1 MITLIAFLLF
11 IISFLLLLVFITSS
25 KLITVSQENKKL
37 SIIIS
42 SLQNLSRE
50 VYKLTNKTHFMSA
63 MWETLKEVTNAD
75 EFTYFVFDGR
85 DTLIPEYVD
94 GVYRNEILKVRLK
107 LGEGFTGR
115 VATTR
120 EPAFLNEANK
130 SPISKHIPGTPHEE
144 SSLLA
149 TPITFNNKLYGAILL
164 TKLQGKKFN
173 KEELKIT
180 EIFTNMVASLI
191 ASQDYITTIKSGFT
205 GLISVLVKSV
215 ELKDTYSAYHSLRV
229 SLISEAIAK
238 EMNLPDAEVY
248 RCKIGGLLH
257 DIGKIG
263 VPEEILKTDKPINVS
278 KSEIILKHPEIGYN
292 LLKKVALLDDV
303 ADTVLYHHEW
313 YNGNGYPKGLKG
325 EQIPISSRVVAVA
338 DAIDAMYHGRP
349 YSQRKSID
357 EICIELKRW
366 SSKQFDPNVVLAAIK
381 SRKYIEE
388 IITKEFN
395 EPIEDYGK
403 IFENI

>member
-1 MITLIAFLLF
+1 MTLIAFLFF
-11 IISFLLLLVFITSS
+11 IVSFLLLLVVVTLSQ
-25 KLITVSQENKKL
+25 LITVSKENKKL
-37 SIIIS
+37 NIIIN

-50 VYKLTNKTHFMSA
+50 VYKLTDKTHFMSA
-63 MWETLKEVTNAD
+63 MWETLREVTTAD
-75 EFTYFVFDGR
+75 EFTYFVLDGR

-94 GVYRNEILKVRLK
+94 GVYKNEILKIKLK

-130 SPISKHIPGTPHEE
+130 NPISKHIPGTPDEE

-149 TPITFNNKLYGAILL
+149 TPITFNNKLYGVILL
-164 TKLQGKKFN
+164 TKLKGKRFN
-173 KEELKIT
+173 KEELKIV

-191 ASQDYITTIKSGFT
+191 ASQDYVATIKNGFT

-263 VPEEILKTDKPINVS
+263 VPEDLLKTDKPVNVS

-292 LLKKVALLDDV
+292 LLKKIALLDDV

-325 EQIPISSRVVAVA
+325 EQIPISSRVVSVA
-338 DAIDAMYHGRP
+338 DAIDAMYYGRP
-349 YSQRKSID
+349 YSQRKSI
-357 EICIELKRW
+357 EAICSELKRW
-366 SSKQFDPNVVLAAIK
+366 SSMQFDPKVVLTAIQ
-381 SRKYIEE
+381 SRRKIEE
-388 IITKEFN
+388 ILVNEFN
-395 EPIEDYGK
+395 ESTEDYGK